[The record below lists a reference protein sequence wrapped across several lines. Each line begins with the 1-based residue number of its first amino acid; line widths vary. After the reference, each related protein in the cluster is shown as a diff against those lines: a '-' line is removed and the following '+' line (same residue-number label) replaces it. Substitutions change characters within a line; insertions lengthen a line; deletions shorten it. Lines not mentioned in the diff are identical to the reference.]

1 MSGQTSIG
9 SHYSPTFMGGETG
22 MSKIDNPD
30 VARVFEGYPEAV
42 REKML
47 RLRQIVLDTASE
59 TEGVDALEET
69 QKWAEPSYLT
79 KGGSTI
85 RMDWKARAPDQ
96 YAMYFNCN
104 TPLIATFKEV
114 YGDVFTFEGNR
125 AIVFGETDEL
135 PIPELKHCI
144 SLALTYHRVKHLP
157 LLGASSIRAA
167 ELKQA

>member
-1 MSGQTSIG
+1 MAKV
-9 SHYSPTFMGGETG
+9 E
-22 MSKIDNPD
+22 NPE
-30 VARVFEGYPEAV
+30 VARVFDGYPEPV
-42 REKML
+42 RKKIL

-69 QKWAEPSYLT
+69 LKWGEPSYLA

-85 RMDWKARAPDQ
+85 RMDWKVRAPNQ

-104 TPLIATFKEV
+104 TSLIATFKDV

-125 AIVFGETDEL
+125 AIVFGETDDL
-135 PIPELKHCI
+135 PVTELKHCV

-157 LLGASSIRAA
+157 LLGA
-167 ELKQA
+167 